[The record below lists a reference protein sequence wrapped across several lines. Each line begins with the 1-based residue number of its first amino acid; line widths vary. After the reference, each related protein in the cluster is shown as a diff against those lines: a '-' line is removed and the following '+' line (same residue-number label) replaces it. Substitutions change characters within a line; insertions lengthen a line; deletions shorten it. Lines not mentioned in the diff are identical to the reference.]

1 MKKTSKQFLLFENY
15 TQRLSFFLLIS
26 GKRHL
31 FASRSILRAKRPSYY
46 TNIENEATSVERV
59 FQTSDRGSLST
70 FGLIRLNTDLNSIF
84 ISIGNSNVKKDRHAF
99 ASHIHK
105 EIHFLH
111 RVLVTPRYF
120 YYIIFF
126 TIT

>member
-1 MKKTSKQFLLFENY
+1 MKKLPSNFYYLKIIHNACH
-15 TQRLSFFLLIS
+15 FLLIS
-26 GKRHL
+26 GERHL
-31 FASRSILRAKRPSYY
+31 FASRSVLSAKRPSYY
-46 TNIENEATSVERV
+46 SNIENEATSVERV

-99 ASHIHK
+99 ASHSQRN
-105 EIHFLH
+105 HFLH
-111 RVLVTPRYF
+111 RILVTPQYF